1 MTSADVQQWAIRR
14 GKEIISKGCDGLW
27 IDNLDVYEEYLSDAA
42 YNGITKILQALYACG
57 YIMVNGGIAYMTKAM
72 KAGLN
77 VANGITQEE
86 VFSRIT
92 DYSGSGEFGKQESRQ
107 SIEYQK
113 YITLAISKSAD
124 AFLLEYTTDESVIKT
139 ITDYCK
145 AAGAG
150 YYISSDVNL

>member
-1 MTSADVQQWAIRR
+1 
-14 GKEIISKGCDGLW
+14 
-27 IDNLDVYEEYLSDAA
+27 
-42 YNGITKILQALYACG
+42 
-57 YIMVNGGIAYMTKAM
+57 MTKAM

-92 DYSGSGEFGKQESRQ
+92 DYSGTGEFGKQESKQ

-113 YITLAISKSAD
+113 YIALAISKSVD
-124 AFLLEYTTDESVIKT
+124 AFLLEYTTDSTVVKT

-150 YYISSDVNL
+150 YYISETVDL